1 MPRYNKSRSI
11 KINIIKK
18 ELFSQRLLVEEEWN
32 TDNNKSRQN
41 ARICGIGGRN
51 VISLSEQQQGGRME
65 FPI

>member
-1 MPRYNKSRSI
+1 MPRYKKSRNR

-18 ELFSQRLLVEEEWN
+18 ELFSQRFIVEEEWN

-41 ARICGIGGRN
+41 ASICGIGGRN
-51 VISLSEQQQGGRME
+51 VISLSEQQQTTRMK